1 MSATTSKA
9 HGTFLLAKQGT
20 NTFTIDLTLSAGC
33 GTQTDPNNPLNIQ
46 AYGGILRGGWT
57 FGVTIRRAG
66 TLRMEMNPAWYGV
79 GYCRSGASGFFDV
92 RSTDNPN
99 NVMSARVGAN
109 TQLIWTGNFDFRDP
123 SSGNVL
129 CPGIAKEFMGRVFT
143 LTFIPD

>member
-9 HGTFLLAKQGT
+9 QGTFLLTKQRT
-20 NTFTIDLTLSAGC
+20 NTFTIDLNLSAGC

-46 AYGGILRGGWT
+46 AYGSILRGGWT
-57 FGVTIRRAG
+57 FGVTIKRAG
-66 TLRMEMNPAWYGV
+66 TLRMELNPAWYGV
-79 GYCRSGASGFFDV
+79 GYCRSAAGSLDV

-109 TQLIWTGNFDFRDP
+109 TQLIWTGEFDLRSTSD
-123 SSGNVL
+123 L
-129 CPGIAKEFMGRVFT
+129 CTGIAHEFMGRVFT